1 MARIKEE
8 EPRAASI
15 DDLEAQAKQY
25 IFFKKQ
31 VEYFESEL
39 KLLKEKIFEVVDTK
53 GEIDGNGNIFVEL
66 PNEIDGVTMLQKQRR
81 VSRKIDPQMAD
92 NLIVSKG
99 LETELYKTIQIIDE
113 DALMAALYEG
123 KLTEEEV
130 DLMYPQKIVWALIL
144 NKR

>member
-1 MARIKEE
+1 MARVKEE
-8 EPRAASI
+8 EPRVPAV
-15 DDLEAQAKQY
+15 DDLESQAKQY

-39 KLLKEKIFEVVDTK
+39 KSLREKLFEDIDANGEVD
-53 GEIDGNGNIFVEL
+53 GSGNLFVEL
-66 PNEIDGVTMLQKQRR
+66 SSEIDGVTMLQKQKR

-99 LETELYKTIQIIDE
+99 LENELYKTIQIIDE

-123 KLTEEEV
+123 KLNEEEV

>member
-1 MARIKEE
+1 MARVKEE
-8 EPRAASI
+8 EPRVPAV
-15 DDLEAQAKQY
+15 DDLESQAKQY

-39 KLLKEKIFEVVDTK
+39 KSLREKLFEDIDANGEVD
-53 GEIDGNGNIFVEL
+53 GSGNLFVEL
-66 PNEIDGVTMLQKQRR
+66 SSEIDGVTMLQKQKR

-99 LETELYKTIQIIDE
+99 LESELYKTIQIIDE

>member
-8 EPRAASI
+8 EPRVPAV

-53 GEIDGNGNIFVEL
+53 GEVDGNGNIFVEL
-66 PNEIDGVTMLQKQRR
+66 PNEIDGVTMLQKQKR

>member
-8 EPRAASI
+8 EPRVAAI

-53 GEIDGNGNIFVEL
+53 GEVDGNGNIFVEL
-66 PNEIDGVTMLQKQRR
+66 PNEIEGVRMLQKQRR
-81 VSRKIDPQMAD
+81 VSRKIEEGVAEQIIAD
-92 NLIVSKG
+92 KG
-99 LETELYKTIQIIDE
+99 MEEQLYKTVRIVDE

-123 KLTEEEV
+123 QLTEEEI
-130 DLMYPQKIVWALIL
+130 DQMYPQKIVWALVL
-144 NKR
+144 NKK

>member
-1 MARIKEE
+1 MSRIKEE
-8 EPRAASI
+8 EPRVAAI

-53 GEIDGNGNIFVEL
+53 GEVDGNGNIFVEL

>member
-8 EPRAASI
+8 EPRVTSI

-53 GEIDGNGNIFVEL
+53 GEVDGNGNIFVEL
-66 PNEIDGVTMLQKQRR
+66 PNEIEGVRMLQKQRR
-81 VSRKIDPQMAD
+81 VSRKIEEGVAEQIIAD
-92 NLIVSKG
+92 KG
-99 LETELYKTIQIIDE
+99 MEEQLYKTVRIVDE

-123 KLTEEEV
+123 QLTEEEI
-130 DLMYPQKIVWALIL
+130 DQMYPQKIVWALVL
-144 NKR
+144 NKK

>member
-1 MARIKEE
+1 VARIKEE
-8 EPRAASI
+8 EPRVASI

-53 GEIDGNGNIFVEL
+53 GEVDGNGNIFVEL
-66 PNEIDGVTMLQKQRR
+66 SNEIEGVRMLQKQRR
-81 VSRKIDPQMAD
+81 VSRKIEEGVAEQIIAD
-92 NLIVSKG
+92 KG
-99 LETELYKTIQIIDE
+99 MEEQLYKTVRIVDE

-123 KLTEEEV
+123 QLTEEEI
-130 DLMYPQKIVWALIL
+130 DQMYPQKIVWALVL
-144 NKR
+144 NKK

>member
-39 KLLKEKIFEVVDTK
+39 KLLKEKIFEVVDTR
-53 GEIDGNGNIFVEL
+53 GEVDGNGNIFVEL
-66 PNEIDGVTMLQKQRR
+66 PNEIDGVTMLQKQKR

>member
-1 MARIKEE
+1 MARVKEE
-8 EPRAASI
+8 EPRVPAV
-15 DDLEAQAKQY
+15 DDLESQAKQY

-39 KLLKEKIFEVVDTK
+39 KSLREKLFEDIDANGEVD
-53 GEIDGNGNIFVEL
+53 GSGNLFVEL
-66 PNEIDGVTMLQKQRR
+66 SSEIDGVTMLQKQKR

-99 LETELYKTIQIIDE
+99 LESELYKTIQVIDE

>member
-1 MARIKEE
+1 MARVKEE
-8 EPRAASI
+8 EPRVPAV
-15 DDLEAQAKQY
+15 DDLESQAKQY

-39 KLLKEKIFEVVDTK
+39 KSLRERLFEDIDANGEVD
-53 GEIDGNGNIFVEL
+53 GSGNLFVEL
-66 PNEIDGVTMLQKQRR
+66 SSEIDGVTMLQKQKR

-99 LETELYKTIQIIDE
+99 LENELYKTIQIIDE

>member
-1 MARIKEE
+1 MARVKEE
-8 EPRAASI
+8 EPRVPAI
-15 DDLEAQAKQY
+15 DDLESQAKQY

-39 KLLKEKIFEVVDTK
+39 KSLREKLFEDIDAN
-53 GEIDGNGNIFVEL
+53 GELDGSGNLFVEL
-66 PNEIDGVTMLQKQRR
+66 STEIDGVTMLQKQKR

-99 LETELYKTIQIIDE
+99 LETELYKTIQVIDE

>member
-1 MARIKEE
+1 MARVKEE
-8 EPRAASI
+8 EPRVPAV
-15 DDLEAQAKQY
+15 DDLESQAKQY

-39 KLLKEKIFEVVDTK
+39 KSLREKLLEDIDANGEV
-53 GEIDGNGNIFVEL
+53 DGSGNLFVEL
-66 PNEIDGVTMLQKQRR
+66 SSEIDGVTMLQKQKR

-99 LETELYKTIQIIDE
+99 LENELYKTIQIIDE

>member
-53 GEIDGNGNIFVEL
+53 GEVDGNGNIFVEL

>member
-1 MARIKEE
+1 MARVKEE
-8 EPRAASI
+8 EPRIPAV

-31 VEYFESEL
+31 VEYFESEIKTL
-39 KLLKEKIFEVVDTK
+39 REKIFEDIDAK
-53 GEIDGNGNIFVEL
+53 GEVDGSGNLFVEL
-66 PNEIDGVTMLQKQRR
+66 PTEIDGVTMLQKQKR

-99 LETELYKTIQIIDE
+99 LEQELYKTIQVIDE

>member
-1 MARIKEE
+1 MARVKEE
-8 EPRAASI
+8 EPRVPAVN
-15 DDLEAQAKQY
+15 DLESQAKQY

-31 VEYFESEL
+31 IEYFESEIKSL
-39 KLLKEKIFEVVDTK
+39 REKLFEDIDAN
-53 GEIDGNGNIFVEL
+53 GELDGSGNLFVEL
-66 PNEIDGVTMLQKQRR
+66 STEIDGVTMLQKQKR

>member
-8 EPRAASI
+8 EPRVSSI
-15 DDLEAQAKQY
+15 YELEAQAKQY

-53 GEIDGNGNIFVEL
+53 GEVDGNGNIFVEL
-66 PNEIDGVTMLQKQRR
+66 PNEIEGVRMLQKQRR
-81 VSRKIDPQMAD
+81 VSRKIEEGVAEQIIAD
-92 NLIVSKG
+92 KG
-99 LETELYKTIQIIDE
+99 MEEQLYKTIRIVDE

-123 KLTEEEV
+123 QLTEEEI
-130 DLMYPQKIVWALIL
+130 DQMYPQKIVWALVL
-144 NKR
+144 NKK

>member
-1 MARIKEE
+1 MARVKEE
-8 EPRAASI
+8 EPRLPAVE
-15 DDLEAQAKQY
+15 DLEAQAKQY

-39 KLLKEKIFEVVDTK
+39 KSLREKLFEDIDANGEVD
-53 GEIDGNGNIFVEL
+53 GSGNLFVEL
-66 PNEIDGVTMLQKQRR
+66 SSEIDGVTMLQKQKR

-99 LETELYKTIQIIDE
+99 LENELYKTIQIIDE